1 MSCSWMSRVFEQPN
15 AADIN
20 NRWKSLSERCWR
32 VCTSHLRRLRADKLA
47 ACKTLAKSASETK
60 RWLWDE
66 PGPIQRRYWLP
77 ENAYTRA
84 TELLTF
90 TELLLSSELSA
101 STCSQCSAADNAVIA
116 DPQHSLRTPAIAV
129 HVAAAL
135 RDSSG
140 T

>member
-1 MSCSWMSRVFEQPN
+1 MSRVFEQPN

-20 NRWKSLSERCWR
+20 NRWKSRR
-32 VCTSHLRRLRADKLA
+32 AVRGNVCTGHLRRLRADKLA
-47 ACKTLAKSASETK
+47 ACKTLAKSASETPK
-60 RWLWDE
+60 RWLGRTRTNSE
-66 PGPIQRRYWLP
+66 TCVFQRRRYH
-77 ENAYTRA
+77 TRA

-101 STCSQCSAADNAVIA
+101 ADLQSVQCCRQRGHRRPAALSHATATCA
-116 DPQHSLRTPAIAV
+116 L
-129 HVAAAL
+129 AAAL